1 LESQQT
7 YDVIRTRK
15 PNENFISH
23 TIADAST
30 CNDSGTEEKC
40 DSDKMQLTD
49 RIDSKNHKCGSL
61 TPLKEGKDKESKSSS
76 KSNQESATNKNSS
89 SLQIDDSW
97 LEELDNKISKSQK
110 KKQKR
115 KAKKKAEQEQMKAEE
130 IEKEIQNSN
139 SKNSIESST
148 ESIVDETPKPKEK
161 ENKIENNSQN
171 KQKETNNA
179 KKNNNIEITSQN
191 KKPEQQSEVSVAAA
205 KDESHAKTPTSATI
219 SATAE
224 TFDDFGFIEVKAKK
238 KTPKELE
245 KDKRS
250 KGRKDGKEGGR
261 RKRKDNEPT
270 PATST
275 TAAAEKKNPP
285 KESAAKPRS
294 PQNTTETKKSLAT
307 EKTSNPNEKT
317 ITTTT
322 TITETETHHKPNSTI
337 GIPKV
342 IMATNRSNLKA
353 AAPKPLK
360 KTVST
365 IAVSSLENPT
375 EPTEPIP
382 ALNKAMSQNNATTNS
397 NHNNTHAQEN
407 HHHAS
412 HSVPSG
418 RKNQNHAN
426 HEPHHKSHKPHHPLS
441 LTSPSLDLETIRIA
455 KTKEF
460 AHEFFD
466 KKFESDIYKHV
477 VKLTDEANKMMVYR
491 ILAYNRL
498 DYCIKHIFPSNVL
511 SIKNPLISQL
521 EFNIKTKIYG
531 SCATG
536 LALTASDVDISV
548 EGIEAFDRNQLGE
561 YFVKISNSLKGFK
574 WITEN
579 KPILTATV
587 PILKLVN
594 RLFIPKI

>member
-7 YDVIRTRK
+7 YDVIGARK

-49 RIDSKNHKCGSL
+49 RIESKTHKCGSL
-61 TPLKEGKDKESKSSS
+61 TPLKEGKDKDKESKSS

-115 KAKKKAEQEQMKAEE
+115 KAKKKAEQEQIKAEE
-130 IEKEIQNSN
+130 LEKEIQNSN
-139 SKNSIESST
+139 SKNSLESSA
-148 ESIVDETPKPKEK
+148 ESIVEEIPKPKEK
-161 ENKIENNSQN
+161 EIKVENTKQN
-171 KQKETNNA
+171 NNA
-179 KKNNNIEITSQN
+179 KKNNEN
-191 KKPEQQSEVSVAAA
+191 KKTEKQPEISVAVV
-205 KDESHAKTPTSATI
+205 KEESLAKTPTSATI
-219 SATAE
+219 TE

-261 RKRKDNEPT
+261 RKRKDNEST
-270 PATST
+270 SATA
-275 TAAAEKKNPP
+275 TAAVEKKNPP
-285 KESAAKPRS
+285 KESAKPRS
-294 PQNTTETKKSLAT
+294 PQNTEVKKSLAT
-307 EKTSNPNEKT
+307 TEKTSPT
-317 ITTTT
+317 PA
-322 TITETETHHKPNSTI
+322 TETTEIHHKSNV

-342 IMATNRSNLKA
+342 IMATNKSNLKA

-382 ALNKAMSQNNATTNS
+382 ALNKAMSQNNAATNS
-397 NHNNTHAQEN
+397 NTHSN
-407 HHHAS
+407 IHDHHHAS

-418 RKNQNHAN
+418 RKNEK
-426 HEPHHKSHKPHHPLS
+426 HEAHHKNHKPHHQLS
-441 LTSPSLDLETIRIA
+441 LKSPSLDMETIRIA

-466 KKFESDIYKHV
+466 KKFENDIYKHV
-477 VKLTDEANKMMVYR
+477 VKLTDAANKMMVYR

-498 DYCIKHIFPSNVL
+498 DYCIKHMFPSKSRSFL
-511 SIKNPLISQL
+511 H
-521 EFNIKTKIYG
+521 F
-531 SCATG
+531 
-536 LALTASDVDISV
+536 
-548 EGIEAFDRNQLGE
+548 
-561 YFVKISNSLKGFK
+561 SN
-574 WITEN
+574 
-579 KPILTATV
+579 PILR
-587 PILKLVN
+587 IQY
-594 RLFIPKI
+594 